1 MTRKGQNLA
10 ALTALLGAG
19 ALAAKDKVD
28 LGDVGAYSDADRET
42 FKRAYPMKKGG
53 YVKAAD
59 GCVKRGKTRGKM
71 V

>member
-1 MTRKGQNLA
+1 MA
-10 ALTALLGAG
+10 ALAALLGAG
-19 ALAAKDKVD
+19 ALASRDRTD
-28 LGDVGAYSDADRET
+28 LGDVGAYSDTDREA
-42 FKRAYPMKKGG
+42 FRRAYPMKKGG

>member
-1 MTRKGQNLA
+1 MARKGQNLA
-10 ALTALLGAG
+10 ALAALLGAG
-19 ALAAKDKVD
+19 ALASRDRTD
-28 LGDVGAYSDADRET
+28 LGDVGAYSDTDREA
-42 FKRAYPMKKGG
+42 FRRAYPMKKGG